1 MQSNYYVSDND
12 RFTWAESWHI
22 DGSVIQLTRTLV
34 YIDDK
39 VDEICVVNQA

>member
-12 RFTWAESWHI
+12 RFARAGSRHIGES
-22 DGSVIQLTRTLV
+22 VKQLTHTLM

-39 VDEICVVNQA
+39 VDEIRVIGQA